1 MKLLDM
7 TGQVIGKL
15 TVLNRVPAPKQA
27 RWLCRC
33 RCGKETVVPGY
44 ELRKGLVISCG
55 CAKAERA
62 SKLNLSHGK
71 TKSKEYRIYKNM
83 INRCYFVKRSDYAR
97 YGGKGI
103 SVCAE
108 WRTSFEAFYADMGD
122 CPEGHSI
129 DRIDSKGNYEPSNCR
144 WATLKTQ
151 QNNRGNCVYI
161 EYLGKR
167 QTLTEW
173 CEELSLP
180 YKTIRARI
188 TDYGWESVKALTT
201 PVRKIRLHT

>member
-15 TVLNRVPAPKQA
+15 TVLNRVHAPKQA

-33 RCGKETVVPGY
+33 QCGKETVVPGY

-71 TKSKEYRIYKNM
+71 SKSKIYRIYKNM
-83 INRCYFVKRSDYAR
+83 INRCYFTKRADYSR

-103 SVCAE
+103 TVCDK
-108 WRTSFEAFYADMGD
+108 WRYSFENFYADMGD

-129 DRIDSKGNYEPSNCR
+129 DRINSNGNYEPSNCR
-144 WATLKTQ
+144 WATIVEQ
-151 QNNRGNCVYI
+151 QNNRSSCINI
-161 EYLGKR
+161 FYLGKTK
-167 QTLTEW
+167 TLTEW
-173 CEELSLP
+173 CSELNLP
-180 YKTIRARI
+180 YKTIRTRI
-188 TDYGWESVKALTT
+188 SNYGWEPIKALTT
-201 PVRKIRLHT
+201 PVLKIRLQP